1 MLRIGLNT
9 QPQVV
14 LKYRRYEYLG
24 HPKQLMGVEGKYLKE
39 HLGFKNTKA
48 NPTNF

>member
-1 MLRIGLNT
+1 MLHVGLNT

-24 HPKQLMGVEGKYLKE
+24 HPKQLMEVKGKYLKE
-39 HLGFKNTKA
+39 HLGLKNTKA
-48 NPTNF
+48 NPNNF